1 MARPPKCRRV
11 CRMPCRARFGP
22 LDGEA
27 GEEIRLTVDEYE
39 AVRLI
44 DLAGLSQ
51 EEAAGQMGVARTT
64 VQGIYDRARRKLAD
78 FLVNGRGL
86 AIHGGEYRLCGR
98 CPHYG
103 KEHDFMKI
111 AVASM
116 GQEVSPHFGHCENF
130 NLYDPEAKTWEN
142 LPSPGHQ
149 CGFLPTF
156 LKNAG
161 AGVVIAGGMGRGAQ
175 ENCRRAGLEVI
186 TGASGSAKAAV
197 ERYLAGELVSTGAVC
212 DHDHDHEGGHHHGEG
227 HECHGHGE
235 GHACHGHG
243 EGHECHGHGGHSG
256 QA

>member
-11 CRMPCRARFGP
+11 CTMPCRARFGP

-27 GEEIRLTVDEYE
+27 GEGEAIRLTVDEYE
-39 AVRLI
+39 TVRLI

-51 EEAAGQMGVARTT
+51 EEAARQMGVARTT

-86 AIHGGEYRLCGR
+86 TITGGEYRLCGR
-98 CPHYG
+98 CPHCG
-103 KEHDFMKI
+103 KEHETMKI

-130 NLYDPEAKTWEN
+130 NLYDRETGTWEN

-212 DHDHDHEGGHHHGEG
+212 DHDHEGGHHHGEG

-235 GHACHGHG
+235 GH
-243 EGHECHGHGGHSG
+243 ECHGHDGRSG